1 MGLDLVSFYPWFK
14 KQALH
19 PALIYPLLLMA
30 LNITSICP
38 ELELYLI
45 EGLAKWTWAELKNTV
60 HSVYVFQAAFTLQY
74 SNLGSS
80 PGTTSAGT
88 LCLPLQ
94 LLDLAF
100 VGWVI
105 GWWAGWGNIYLLQGP
120 FGFYITIYLIIKLK
134 FYIIGWTCMQPHA
147 CIFILAYKGFW
158 EMSLTAKDFGPPAQK
173 RMLSNICAAQHH
185 LPKFISIS
193 KKK

>member
-1 MGLDLVSFYPWFK
+1 MFGFRFR
-14 KQALH
+14 KQAVNLS
-19 PALIYPLLLMA
+19 PIRPLLLMA
-30 LNITSICP
+30 FTISSICP

-45 EGLAKWTWAELKNTV
+45 DLSQGLAKWTWAELKNTV

-105 GWWAGWGNIYLLQGP
+105 GWWAG
-120 FGFYITIYLIIKLK
+120 
-134 FYIIGWTCMQPHA
+134 
-147 CIFILAYKGFW
+147 
-158 EMSLTAKDFGPPAQK
+158 
-173 RMLSNICAAQHH
+173 
-185 LPKFISIS
+185 
-193 KKK
+193 